1 MVTTLL
7 TQAAARAFEYRMY
20 FLAVSGFVIAGLAVT
35 YGIQT
40 QDTVAVLG
48 ALLFIP
54 NALVLLGV
62 GLREHGWFD
71 DRPAS
76 QPE

>member
-1 MVTTLL
+1 METELL
-7 TQAAARAFEYRMY
+7 TQAAARASEYRMY
-20 FLAVSGFVIAGLAVT
+20 FLAISGFAIAGLAVT

-40 QDTVAVLG
+40 QDTVAALG

-54 NALVLLGV
+54 NALVLFGV

-76 QPE
+76 QSE